1 MEYLDRLLGG
11 GPARTNW
18 VRLRTLIYLR
28 WLAVAGQATAVL
40 VAAWHLD
47 IALPLDRCLLLIG
60 LSAAF
65 NVGASLVQPANARL
79 NQRAALLTLLYDLA
93 QLTALLYLTGGI
105 SNPFATL
112 ILAQT
117 IISATVLTLGATL
130 ILGALSLAAV
140 AFLSVFHLPLTL
152 ADGQALQ
159 VPPLLLVGS
168 WAALSL
174 SIIFIGVYARLV
186 STETYS
192 MSEALTATQLA
203 LEREQKLTAL
213 GGMVAA
219 AAHELGTPLA
229 TIMLVS
235 TELADELE
243 DRPELA
249 EDVALIRAQAV
260 RCRDILAA
268 MGRSGKDDLHVRHAP
283 FSALVEEAAEP
294 HVERGKRVILRVRG
308 EPGPPPAA
316 QPVLARRSEVLHGVR
331 NLVQNAV
338 DFARA
343 TVWIDLD
350 WSDEQLIL
358 RVGDDGRG
366 YPPDLLGRIG
376 DPFLRRRGGRGPSDA
391 ERPGYAGMGLG
402 LFIAKTLLERT
413 GARLT
418 FTNGT
423 GTGTGADAPPD
434 AGGAAADRARPSGAI
449 VEVVWPRGALE
460 VAPDAARGALGN
472 NLPVQMP
479 S

>member
-1 MEYLDRLLGG
+1 MEYFDRLMGG

-40 VAAWHLD
+40 IAAWHLD
-47 IALPLDRCLLLIG
+47 IALRLDLCVFLIG

-65 NVGASLVQPANARL
+65 NIGASLVHPANARL

-130 ILGALSLAAV
+130 ILGALSLVAV

-152 ADGQALQ
+152 AGGEVLQ
-159 VPPLLLVGS
+159 VPPLLLIGS

-174 SIIFIGVYARLV
+174 SVIFIGVYARLV

-249 EDVALIRAQAV
+249 EDVALIRAQAA

-268 MGRSGKDDLHVRHAP
+268 MGRSGKEDLHVLQAP
-283 FSALVEEAAEP
+283 YSALVEEAAEP
-294 HVERGKRVILRVRG
+294 HMDRGKQVIVRVRG
-308 EPGPPPAA
+308 RSGLPPAE
-316 QPVLARRSEVLHGVR
+316 QPVVSRRSEVLHGVR

-338 DFARA
+338 DFARE

-350 WSDEQLIL
+350 WTDDLLIL

-376 DPFLRRRGGRGPSDA
+376 DPFLRRRGDRGARDP

-413 GARLT
+413 GASLT

-423 GTGTGADAPPD
+423 ADVPDQLSAPDTTPD
-434 AGGAAADRARPSGAI
+434 SARPPGAI
-449 VEVVWPRGALE
+449 VEVVWPRSALDVGAE
-460 VAPDAARGALGN
+460 AARGALGHN
-472 NLPVQMP
+472 RPVRVTG
-479 S
+479 

>member
-1 MEYLDRLLGG
+1 MEIFDRLSGR

-18 VRLRTLIYLR
+18 VRMRTLIYLR
-28 WLAVAGQATAVL
+28 WLAVAGQTTAVI
-40 VAAWHLD
+40 VATWYLD
-47 IALPLDRCLLLIG
+47 IALPLDLCVMLIG

-65 NVGASLVQPANARL
+65 NIITTLLNPKNQRL
-79 NQRAALLTLLYDLA
+79 NQRAALLTLLYDLG

-105 SNPFATL
+105 ANPFATL

-117 IISATVLTLGATL
+117 IIAATVLTLDATV
-130 ILGALSLAAV
+130 ILGAFSLAAV

-152 ADGQALQ
+152 ADGQVLA

-174 SIIFIGVYARLV
+174 SIMFIGVYARLV
-186 STETYS
+186 STETFS

-213 GGMVAA
+213 GGLVAA

-235 TELADELE
+235 SELRDELD

-249 EDVALIRAQAV
+249 EDVALIRAQAE
-260 RCRDILAA
+260 RCRDILAS
-268 MGRSGKDDLHVRHAP
+268 MGRSGKEDVHLRHAP
-283 FSALVEEAAEP
+283 FSAVVEEAAEP
-294 HVERGKRVILRVRG
+294 HLSRGKHIVFRVAGNPEI
-308 EPGPPPAA
+308 PAE
-316 QPVLARRSEVLHGVR
+316 QPEISRRSEVIHGVR

-338 DFARA
+338 DFARD

-350 WSDEQLIL
+350 WTEATLTL

-366 YPPDLLGRIG
+366 YPPELISRIG
-376 DPFLRRRGGRGPSDA
+376 DPFLRRRGGRGSRDP
-391 ERPGYAGMGLG
+391 ERPDYAGMGLG

-418 FTNGT
+418 FANGVH
-423 GTGTGADAPPD
+423 GADLAPE
-434 AGGAAADRARPSGAI
+434 RAQPSGAI
-449 VEVVWPRGALE
+449 VEVVWPREDLE
-460 VAPDAARGALGN
+460 VSRSEARAALGDN
-472 NLPVQMP
+472 IPLDAH
-479 S
+479 